1 MLGNELLDEKV
12 GGQEQTQADL
22 TKQRQ
27 WWRMISRNFF
37 IGFGLSFFILLFIL
51 YNFRPDDLRH
61 ILGDS
66 DNVRY
71 LALALLAFACI
82 SGLAGAALFVRTL
95 LLPLDYDLTQSECRS
110 ALRSSALFFLILLFA
125 FGIIPILLSYSIS
138 IEDFGDLI
146 GVKPA
151 HGGREFSFITFVAAC
166 IWGVYFLILVLI
178 QSVRALSYQQR
189 TAKII

>member
-37 IGFGLSFFILLFIL
+37 IAFGLSFFILLFIL
-51 YNFRPDDLRH
+51 YNFRPDDLQH

-66 DNVRY
+66 NNVRY
-71 LALALLAFACI
+71 LAVGLLVFALI
-82 SGLAGAALFVRTL
+82 SALAGAILFLRTL
-95 LLPLDYDLTQSECRS
+95 LLPFDYDLTQSECRS
-110 ALRSSALFFLILLFA
+110 ALSRSAVFFLILLFA
-125 FGIIPILLSYSIS
+125 FGIIPILLFYSIS
-138 IEDFGDLI
+138 IEDFGDAI
-146 GVKPA
+146 GVKPV
-151 HGGREFSFITFVAAC
+151 HGGREFSFTSFVAAC
-166 IWGVYFLILVLI
+166 IWGGYFLILVLM